1 MAQRTWAVGIDF
13 GGTNVKIGLLNASHR
28 ITRVQVLA
36 SRDVGQPRGFVAAVT
51 RTIASLTH
59 SVGLRP
65 SQLRGVGI
73 GVPGLVDTTRGIA
86 HGLTNLPG
94 WREVPLRR
102 LLEHRLRCRCL
113 IDNDANLYALGE
125 WRCGA
130 GRGTRDMV
138 CLTLGTGVGGG
149 LIFNGELYRGAADAA
164 GEIGHMVVDP
174 RGRRCACGSRG
185 CLEAQVGTAAILSM
199 ARRAIRQGAGPLRTL
214 TRQSRGSLT
223 PELVSRAARAG
234 DGGARQIWIEIGRW
248 LGRGVANL
256 VNLLNP
262 ERVILGG
269 GVANAWGLFAPTL
282 TQTVRTQA
290 MSVSARSVKIA
301 RAQLGNSAGIVGA
314 AVLVWSACGDQR
326 RDAG

>member
-1 MAQRTWAVGIDF
+1 MKRRSWAVGIDF

-28 ITRVQVLA
+28 VIRVQVLA
-36 SRDVGQPRGFVAAVT
+36 SREVGHPGGFVDAVVQ
-51 RTIASLTH
+51 TITALTQ

-94 WREVPLRR
+94 WHEVSLRR

-130 GRGTRDMV
+130 GRGARDIV

-149 LIFNGELYRGAADAA
+149 LIFNGELYRGGADAA

-185 CLEAQVGTAAILSM
+185 CLEAHVGTAAILSI
-199 ARRAIRQGAGPLRTL
+199 ARRAIRQGGGPLRTL
-214 TRQSRGSLT
+214 AYQSRGSLT

-234 DGGARQIWIEIGRW
+234 DVAARRIWIDVGCW

-262 ERVILGG
+262 ERVIIGG
-269 GVANAWGLFAPTL
+269 GVSKAWGLFAPTL
-282 TQTVRTQA
+282 KQTVRGQA
-290 MSVSARSVKIA
+290 MGVSARSAKLC

-314 AVLVWSACGDQR
+314 AVLVWNECGDKGR
-326 RDAG
+326 GAD